1 MAIRNARAHPDF
13 RELLARP
20 DIDAVVIATGERWH
34 PLIGIE
40 AARRG
45 KHIYCEKPLSVT
57 LAEGLALRAAVQKYG
72 VVFQWGT
79 QQRSSVNY
87 RLTAELVRN
96 GYIGDVRNIMIGSA
110 GGSPPKPEPPET
122 LKDPPAGFDYDQW
135 LGPSPYVPYSDV
147 RVSLTWLF
155 IRDYGLGCLGGAW
168 GIHDLDAAQFFFDTD
183 DTTPTEIEGRARYY
197 EDIRDVPY
205 SWTVEQKYASG
216 PTVIH
221 MDLVT
226 AKKRAKQFE
235 LGGMASVVTGSK
247 GWIWVS
253 RQGVKTEPESL
264 AQTVIGPNEKHVI
277 FSDDHKQN
285 FLDAIRKKGAAD
297 LADHGGR
304 ARGNDVPAIRH
315 RDAAAAQAALGSEG
329 RTIHRRRAGEPH
341 ALTRHSSALELHDMR
356 ISVFALTTAAAV
368 ILTAAGPHERATAA
382 QTPAPAAQPQA
393 PPAAGQAQEPRRR
406 REVSPEE
413 RAKIEVAL
421 PAKAPATPRKS
432 RKLLVFD
439 RQGIYNGKPY
449 GGHASIPHANLAV
462 QLMGEKT
469 GAFTATLASEPG
481 AISAANLQ
489 QYDAVYLN
497 NTVGDI
503 FDTPEMR
510 AAFVAFV
517 ARGGGVI
524 GNHGTSVASPQWT
537 EFGEILG
544 ATGASH
550 REPTEKATVIVE
562 DPTHPVTRAFDG
574 KPFEYVDEFYR
585 LAAPYS
591 RDKVRVL
598 LSIDPLATDMMQGRC
613 AGQCLRD
620 DNDYPV
626 AWIRQ
631 HGKARVF
638 YTSLGHNPD
647 PFWDPRMLAMFLAGT
662 QYALGDLEADATP
675 RPRGSTQF
683 DMALAAMTSY
693 DFGQDR
699 AQVRRFEREVS
710 LAAATKAGAADAEQ
724 KMLKVLQSQ
733 APLGAKDAICRQLA
747 IIGSSRSEPVL
758 TAMLKNKNTE
768 AMARYALHGLQTK

>member
-1 MAIRNARAHPDF
+1 
-13 RELLARP
+13 
-20 DIDAVVIATGERWH
+20 
-34 PLIGIE
+34 
-40 AARRG
+40 
-45 KHIYCEKPLSVT
+45 
-57 LAEGLALRAAVQKYG
+57 
-72 VVFQWGT
+72 
-79 QQRSSVNY
+79 
-87 RLTAELVRN
+87 
-96 GYIGDVRNIMIGSA
+96 
-110 GGSPPKPEPPET
+110 
-122 LKDPPAGFDYDQW
+122 
-135 LGPSPYVPYSDV
+135 
-147 RVSLTWLF
+147 
-155 IRDYGLGCLGGAW
+155 
-168 GIHDLDAAQFFFDTD
+168 
-183 DTTPTEIEGRARYY
+183 
-197 EDIRDVPY
+197 
-205 SWTVEQKYASG
+205 
-216 PTVIH
+216 
-221 MDLVT
+221 
-226 AKKRAKQFE
+226 
-235 LGGMASVVTGSK
+235 
-247 GWIWVS
+247 
-253 RQGVKTEPESL
+253 
-264 AQTVIGPNEKHVI
+264 
-277 FSDDHKQN
+277 
-285 FLDAIRKKGAAD
+285 
-297 LADHGGR
+297 
-304 ARGNDVPAIRH
+304 
-315 RDAAAAQAALGSEG
+315 
-329 RTIHRRRAGEPH
+329 
-341 ALTRHSSALELHDMR
+341 MR

-393 PPAAGQAQEPRRR
+393 PTTAGQAQEPRRR

-469 GAFTATLASEPG
+469 GAFTATLSSEPG

-550 REPTEKATVIVE
+550 REPTEKATINIE
-562 DPTHPVTRAFDG
+562 DPTHPIARAFDG

-598 LSIDPLATDMMQGRC
+598 LSIDPIATDMMQGRC
-613 AGQCLRD
+613 YGQCLRD

-724 KMLKVLQSQ
+724 KMLKVLQSE

-747 IIGSSRSEPVL
+747 IFGSSRSEPVL
-758 TAMLKNKNTE
+758 KAMLKNKNTE
-768 AMARYALHGLQTK
+768 AMARYALHGLQLK

>member
-1 MAIRNARAHPDF
+1 
-13 RELLARP
+13 
-20 DIDAVVIATGERWH
+20 
-34 PLIGIE
+34 
-40 AARRG
+40 
-45 KHIYCEKPLSVT
+45 
-57 LAEGLALRAAVQKYG
+57 
-72 VVFQWGT
+72 
-79 QQRSSVNY
+79 
-87 RLTAELVRN
+87 
-96 GYIGDVRNIMIGSA
+96 
-110 GGSPPKPEPPET
+110 
-122 LKDPPAGFDYDQW
+122 
-135 LGPSPYVPYSDV
+135 
-147 RVSLTWLF
+147 
-155 IRDYGLGCLGGAW
+155 
-168 GIHDLDAAQFFFDTD
+168 
-183 DTTPTEIEGRARYY
+183 
-197 EDIRDVPY
+197 
-205 SWTVEQKYASG
+205 
-216 PTVIH
+216 
-221 MDLVT
+221 
-226 AKKRAKQFE
+226 
-235 LGGMASVVTGSK
+235 
-247 GWIWVS
+247 
-253 RQGVKTEPESL
+253 
-264 AQTVIGPNEKHVI
+264 
-277 FSDDHKQN
+277 
-285 FLDAIRKKGAAD
+285 
-297 LADHGGR
+297 
-304 ARGNDVPAIRH
+304 
-315 RDAAAAQAALGSEG
+315 
-329 RTIHRRRAGEPH
+329 
-341 ALTRHSSALELHDMR
+341 MR

-393 PPAAGQAQEPRRR
+393 PTAAGQAQEPRRR

-469 GAFTATLASEPG
+469 GAFTATLSSEPG

-544 ATGASH
+544 AAGASH
-550 REPTEKATVIVE
+550 REPTEKAT
-562 DPTHPVTRAFDG
+562 DQHRRPDHTRSPA
-574 KPFEYVDEFYR
+574 PSTASR
-585 LAAPYS
+585 SNTSMSSTASPPPYS

-598 LSIDPLATDMMQGRC
+598 MSIDPIATDMMQGRC

-683 DMALAAMTSY
+683 DMALAAMTQLRLRAGSRPGSAVRTR
-693 DFGQDR
+693 GQP
-699 AQVRRFEREVS
+699 RRRDEGRR
-710 LAAATKAGAADAEQ
+710 G
-724 KMLKVLQSQ
+724 
-733 APLGAKDAICRQLA
+733 
-747 IIGSSRSEPVL
+747 
-758 TAMLKNKNTE
+758 
-768 AMARYALHGLQTK
+768 

>member
-1 MAIRNARAHPDF
+1 
-13 RELLARP
+13 
-20 DIDAVVIATGERWH
+20 
-34 PLIGIE
+34 
-40 AARRG
+40 
-45 KHIYCEKPLSVT
+45 
-57 LAEGLALRAAVQKYG
+57 
-72 VVFQWGT
+72 
-79 QQRSSVNY
+79 
-87 RLTAELVRN
+87 
-96 GYIGDVRNIMIGSA
+96 
-110 GGSPPKPEPPET
+110 
-122 LKDPPAGFDYDQW
+122 
-135 LGPSPYVPYSDV
+135 
-147 RVSLTWLF
+147 
-155 IRDYGLGCLGGAW
+155 
-168 GIHDLDAAQFFFDTD
+168 
-183 DTTPTEIEGRARYY
+183 
-197 EDIRDVPY
+197 
-205 SWTVEQKYASG
+205 
-216 PTVIH
+216 
-221 MDLVT
+221 
-226 AKKRAKQFE
+226 
-235 LGGMASVVTGSK
+235 
-247 GWIWVS
+247 
-253 RQGVKTEPESL
+253 
-264 AQTVIGPNEKHVI
+264 
-277 FSDDHKQN
+277 
-285 FLDAIRKKGAAD
+285 
-297 LADHGGR
+297 
-304 ARGNDVPAIRH
+304 
-315 RDAAAAQAALGSEG
+315 
-329 RTIHRRRAGEPH
+329 
-341 ALTRHSSALELHDMR
+341 MR
-356 ISVFALTTAAAV
+356 IAVFALTTAAAV
-368 ILTAAGPHERATAA
+368 ILTAAGPHERVTAA
-382 QTPAPAAQPQA
+382 QTAAQPQA

-413 RAKIEVAL
+413 RAKIEAAL
-421 PAKAPATPRKS
+421 PAKALAAPKKP

-469 GAFTATLASEPG
+469 GAFTATLSSEPG

-524 GNHGTSVASPQWT
+524 GNHGSSVASPQWT

-550 REPTEKATVIVE
+550 REPTERATINIE
-562 DPTHPVTRAFDG
+562 DPTHPIARVFDG

-598 LSIDPLATDMMQGRC
+598 LSIDPIATDMMQGRC
-613 AGQCLRD
+613 FGQCLRD

-626 AWIRQ
+626 AWIRE

-662 QYALGDLEADATP
+662 QYALGDLDADATP
-675 RPRGSTQF
+675 RPRGTGQF
-683 DMALAAMTSY
+683 DTALAAMTKY

-710 LAAATKAGAADAEQ
+710 LAAATKEGAADAEQ

-768 AMARYALHGLQTK
+768 AMARYALHGLQAK